1 MSLSDDKESF
11 MSNIKNENKEDDPS
25 NETNIVLNKEDDTTN
40 KSTLDLNKDY
50 EQSSDYNFGWNRY
63 SEITNGRFA
72 MIGFL
77 SILIIEVLSKK
88 SFFEWAG
95 IFN

>member
-1 MSLSDDKESF
+1 MSLRDDTESS
-11 MSNIKNENKEDDPS
+11 MKNLENENEREDTI
-25 NETNIVLNKEDDTTN
+25 NESRVD
-40 KSTLDLNKDY
+40 SNKDY
-50 EQSSDYNFGWNRY
+50 DQSIDYNFGWNRY

-77 SILIIEVLSKK
+77 SILIIEILSKK
-88 SFFEWAG
+88 SFFSWTG